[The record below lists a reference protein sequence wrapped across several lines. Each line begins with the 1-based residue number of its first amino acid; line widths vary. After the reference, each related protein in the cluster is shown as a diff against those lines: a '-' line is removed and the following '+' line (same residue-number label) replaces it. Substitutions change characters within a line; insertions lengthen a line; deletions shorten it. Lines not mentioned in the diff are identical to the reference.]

1 MCTHYHTNR
10 KQYLPSSGEADL
22 WVGYLPRREAQW
34 ENYASTYTT
43 IRKRG
48 RKDPLVGRSKKMKKP
63 SLYLQRNTK
72 MCNL

>member
-34 ENYASTYTT
+34 ENYASSVVYVE
-43 IRKRG
+43 KRG
-48 RKDPLVGRSKKMKKP
+48 HKDLLVRKEQKMKKP